1 MAQRRYERDKVEKTW
16 TFDLWLSWSSHFL
29 FEVNKIQSIIIN
41 KERELN
47 INILVYLTNQLALI
61 FNVLDFSS
69 LISLALRDLMMSLQ
83 LIVRFHKEK
92 ILVSAWVSVLSLG
105 SFLRGKFS
113 EMMAGVG
120 LILQKKKK
128 KKKVHELI
136 WLLVRLWNIWGQ
148 SSHMSRSMPG
158 EHASNLRMIGGGGL
172 SIAEQ
177 SLRII

>member
-29 FEVNKIQSIIIN
+29 FEVTKIQSIIIN

-120 LILQKKKK
+120 LILQEKKSPWTYLVASKT
-128 KKKVHELI
+128 VEYLRTEQSHEQIHAWRTCL
-136 WLLVRLWNIWGQ
+136 Q
-148 SSHMSRSMPG
+148 SQNDWR
-158 EHASNLRMIGGGGL
+158 GGL

>member
-29 FEVNKIQSIIIN
+29 FEVTKIQSIIIN

-120 LILQKKKK
+120 LILQE

-148 SSHMSRSMPG
+148 SSHMSRSMLG
-158 EHASNLRMIGGGGL
+158 EHASNLRMIGGGD
-172 SIAEQ
+172 SQ
-177 SLRII
+177 